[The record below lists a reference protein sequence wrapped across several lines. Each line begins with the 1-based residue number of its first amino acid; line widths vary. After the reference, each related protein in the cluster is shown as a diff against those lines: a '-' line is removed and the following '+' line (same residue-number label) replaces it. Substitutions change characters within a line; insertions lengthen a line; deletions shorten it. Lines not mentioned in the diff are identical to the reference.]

1 MSFDAFGDVNYL
13 AVLAAA
19 LAYFA
24 LGAIWYIPPVM
35 GSAWQRAGG
44 IEVPEGESPSPILF
58 VGTIVAYFVAGL
70 ATAVLAVGS
79 GTDTAAE
86 GAFLGLVVG
95 VGYAFTAAA
104 VSALY
109 DRKPQP
115 MAWWLINGIFNVIGL
130 VVVALIIS
138 VWR

>member
-1 MSFDAFGDVNYL
+1 MSFDAFSDVNYV
-13 AVLAAA
+13 AVLAAG

-35 GSAWQRAGG
+35 GSTWQKAGG
-44 IEVPEGESPSPILF
+44 IEVPEGQGPNPVLF
-58 VGTIVAYFVAGL
+58 VATFVAYFVAGL
-70 ATAVLAVGS
+70 ATALLTVGT

-86 GAFLGLVVG
+86 GIVLGLIVG
-95 VGYAFTAAA
+95 VGYAFTAAG

-115 MAWWLINGIFNVIGL
+115 MTWWLVNGIFNVIGL

>member
-1 MSFDAFGDVNYL
+1 MSFDAFSDVNYL
-13 AVLAAA
+13 AVIVAA

-35 GSAWQRAGG
+35 GGVWQKAGG
-44 IEVPEGESPSPILF
+44 IEVAEGEGPNPILF
-58 VGTIVAYFVAGL
+58 VGTYVAYAVAGL
-70 ATAVLAVGS
+70 ATALLAVGT

-86 GAFLGLVVG
+86 GIVLGLIVG
-95 VGYAFTAAA
+95 VGFAFTAAA

-115 MAWWLINGIFNVIGL
+115 MVWWLVNGIFNVIGL

>member
-1 MSFDAFGDVNYL
+1 MSFDAFSDVNYV
-13 AVLAAA
+13 AVLVAAI
-19 LAYFA
+19 AYFA
-24 LGAIWYIPPVM
+24 LGALWYIPPVM
-35 GSAWQRAGG
+35 GTVWQKAGG
-44 IEVPEGESPSPILF
+44 IEIAEGEGPNPVLF
-58 VGTIVAYFVAGL
+58 IGTYVAYAVSGL
-70 ATAVLAVGS
+70 ATALLAVAT

-86 GAFLGLVVG
+86 GIVLGLTVG
-95 VGYAFTAAA
+95 VGYAFTAAG

-115 MAWWLINGIFNVIGL
+115 MIWWLVNGIFNVVGL